1 MLSRLAVCVVVMVV
15 AGCGG
20 GEKPRA
26 ATQPRP
32 TTTPTDTRPDPQ
44 VPKDALL
51 GIITRWSGTGTLVAP
66 VDRRTLR
73 AGVPFADLGEYH
85 DTWSLSPDRR
95 LAAFGISA
103 PGETGRIGI
112 RVLDLGTFAVVRD
125 IETGIAAEAVGWVA
139 PDRLVAYLQS
149 GEVVVVDPRGGQE
162 LARQAL
168 GLSCPSTPP
177 NAVTPLGFVM
187 VLSVGSA
194 ARLVLADAQGTVR
207 TRELR
212 RIASG
217 MTFGLCPELGLAVDQ
232 ARLVAYV
239 VGARAPVAEIDLR
252 TMRARNHRIARSPS
266 LLTVRGCRD
275 CGADL
280 RAAWLG
286 DGRVAVAGHH
296 QPTRRRARPAGAI
309 VVDTRDWTART
320 IAKRAGAV
328 LRAGD
333 DLLVYDGR
341 HPGGPPRHGGG
352 LAVFDRAGRPRFTV
366 LRGERVGD
374 VQVAGSRAYVRTRD
388 GLRVV
393 DLQRGRVIARV
404 RGGRRDV
411 ALIEPR

>member
-1 MLSRLAVCVVVMVV
+1 MLSRLAVGVLLLVV

-20 GEKPRA
+20 GEKRQE
-26 ATQPRP
+26 ATKPRP
-32 TTTPTDTRPDPQ
+32 TTTPTDTRPAPL
-44 VPKDALL
+44 VPKAALL
-51 GIITRWSGTGTLVAP
+51 GIITRWSGSGTLVAP
-66 VDRRTLR
+66 VDRRTLKP
-73 AGVPFADLGEYH
+73 GVPFADLGEYH

-103 PGETGRIGI
+103 PGEAARIGI

-139 PDRLVAYLQS
+139 PDRLVAFLQS
-149 GEVVVVDPRGGQE
+149 GELVVVDPRGGQE
-162 LARQAL
+162 LARQTL
-168 GLSCPSTPP
+168 GLSCPLPPP

-217 MTFGLCPELGLAVDQ
+217 MAFGLCPELGLAVDQ

-239 VGARAPVAEIDLR
+239 VGAHAPVAEIDLR
-252 TMRARNHRIARSPS
+252 TMRARNHRIAPSPR
-266 LLTVRGCRD
+266 LLTVRGCEG

-280 RAAWLG
+280 RAVWLG
-286 DGRVAVAGHH
+286 DDRLAVAGHH
-296 QPTRRRARPAGAI
+296 QPARRRARPAGAI
-309 VVDTRDWTART
+309 MVDTRDWTART
-320 IAKRAGAV
+320 IAERAGAV

-341 HPGGPPRHGGG
+341 HPGGRPRHGGG
-352 LAVFDRAGRPRFTV
+352 LAVFDRAGRHRFTV

-374 VQVAGSRAYVRTRD
+374 VRVADTRAYVRSTR

-393 DLQRGRVIARV
+393 DLRRGRVIARL
-404 RGGRRDV
+404 RGGRRDID
-411 ALIEPR
+411 LIAPR